1 MKKMA
6 EQYKGQDVAFMN
18 IFSGS
23 SNKKIAMDPL
33 KGGDVA
39 AMFDNKGVWQIHGAK
54 KYGGQVYGK
63 NGKLMWSYT
72 HKKGAIAY
80 ANGGAL
86 YTSKWGD
93 AIVQCIGAGLDDKE
107 CDPK

>member
-1 MKKMA
+1 MSKEFEGKN
-6 EQYKGQDVAFMN
+6 VAFYN

-23 SNKKIAMDPL
+23 SNKKVALDPL

-54 KYGGQVYGK
+54 KYGGQVYAL
-63 NGKLMWSYT
+63 NGTLMWSYT

-86 YTSKWGD
+86 YTNKWED
-93 AIVQCIGAGLDDKE
+93 AIRQCIGAGLDGKE